1 MALLLTFSCDFL
13 QVIKG
18 RLYIGNRAQANNW
31 TLLHSLGTTHIVN
44 VSRETKASF
53 EGTVPFVPIALSCF
67 SIPFMLAT
75 PCCICTRAPV
85 WGSYSTCAVQVKSST
100 TSAAFQ
106 TQ

>member
-53 EGTVPFVPIALSCF
+53 EGTVPFVPIALS
-67 SIPFMLAT
+67 
-75 PCCICTRAPV
+75 
-85 WGSYSTCAVQVKSST
+85 
-100 TSAAFQ
+100 
-106 TQ
+106 